1 MRNKIGLQLFYVKQ
15 TFNKPFNWFVFH
27 QNQIKTKHY
36 LYYSTYPVVNCM
48 WDYCLKIC
56 SALYF
61 LYSTLCLGI
70 FKIFRVPALRYS
82 ILWVK
87 KHSFEWDVLG
97 FTEFPNIN
105 ICWWWHNKKPRMLR
119 YYISFLMHLVVLT
132 HWFMSTL
139 LLFEIGDLL
148 LISRHLLCA
157 SMAII
162 YLI

>member
-1 MRNKIGLQLFYVKQ
+1 MKSKIGLQLFYVKQ
-15 TFNKPFNWFVFH
+15 TFNKLFNWFVFH

-36 LYYSTYPVVNCM
+36 LYYSTYPVVNCK

-61 LYSTLCLGI
+61 LYSTLSMPMHLQDIPSPCTSVFNTLSQETFFWMGCFGI
-70 FKIFRVPALRYS
+70 HRIPKYKYLLMMAQQ
-82 ILWVK
+82 
-87 KHSFEWDVLG
+87 
-97 FTEFPNIN
+97 
-105 ICWWWHNKKPRMLR
+105 KPRMWR
-119 YYISFLMHLVVLT
+119 YYISFLIHLVVFT
-132 HWFMSTL
+132 HWYMST